1 MRVAIEHKL
10 TIIQLGCLRM
20 NSIAMINLRVLCLLF
35 LLLFSLS
42 SQTFASGAE
51 LTNIVVK
58 NDGEDLVIDLTI
70 QGVFKNEM
78 KKALLSGIPVSF
90 NCKVILYK
98 VNDFWFDKKVA
109 STTTSHK
116 IKYDALKNEYRITR
130 SWEKTGP
137 LVGKNFDKAG
147 MLMSQFDGLKI
158 IPLKRLKKGDH
169 YQLRVKSELN
179 ETEFPFGGFPWE
191 FETDWY
197 TINFIY

>member
-1 MRVAIEHKL
+1 
-10 TIIQLGCLRM
+10 M
-20 NSIAMINLRVLCLLF
+20 NCIDRISFR
-35 LLLFSLS
+35 LFSLIFLILFIPA

-58 NDGEDLVIDLTI
+58 NDGQDLFIDLTI
-70 QGVFKNEM
+70 QGVFTNEM
-78 KKALLSGIPVSF
+78 EKALLSGIPVSF
-90 NCKVILYK
+90 TFIVILYI

-116 IKYDALKNEYRITR
+116 IQYDALKKEYRVTR

-137 LVGKNFDKAG
+137 LMVKNFNKAG
-147 MLMSQFDGLKI
+147 LLMSQIAGLKI
-158 IPLKRLKKGDH
+158 IPINKLNKGDH

-179 ETEFPFGGFPWE
+179 ETEFPFAGFPWE

>member
-1 MRVAIEHKL
+1 MN
-10 TIIQLGCLRM
+10 CLDRI
-20 NSIAMINLRVLCLLF
+20 SLRLFRLIFLILF
-35 LLLFSLS
+35 LLT

-58 NDGEDLVIDLTI
+58 NDREGLLIDLTI
-70 QGVFKNEM
+70 QGVFTNEM

-90 NCKVILYK
+90 TFIIILYK
-98 VNDFWFDKKVA
+98 VNDFWFNEKVA
-109 STTTSHK
+109 SITTSHK
-116 IKYDALKNEYRITR
+116 IQFDALKNEYRITR

-137 LVGKNFDKAG
+137 LVANYFDKACL
-147 MLMSQFDGLKI
+147 LMSEIDSLKI
-158 IPLKRLKKGDH
+158 TPFNRLKKGEH

-179 ETEFPFGGFPWE
+179 EKKFPFAGFPWE

>member
-1 MRVAIEHKL
+1 MNCTDRISL
-10 TIIQLGCLRM
+10 RLFCL
-20 NSIAMINLRVLCLLF
+20 IYLILF
-35 LLLFSLS
+35 LPAG
-42 SQTFASGAE
+42 QTYASGAE

-90 NCKVILYK
+90 TCIVILYK

-109 STTTSHK
+109 SIKTSHK

-130 SWEKTGP
+130 SWEKTAP

-147 MLMSQFDGLKI
+147 LLMSQFDNLKI
-158 IPLKRLKKGDH
+158 IPLNRLKKGDH

-179 ETEFPFGGFPWE
+179 ETEFPFAGFPWE